1 MSGRTVSGL
10 AGRGLAGL
18 LRERVTVMR
27 DDASRDALGGG
38 TGAVAIVATVWAG
51 CVPDGDRRWRI
62 AMRPC
67 GVRVGDRIGRVG
79 MTLRAVRVL
88 ADPRMPD
95 RITVYAE
102 EAP

>member
-1 MSGRTVSGL
+1 MS
-10 AGRGLAGL
+10 GLAGL

-27 DDASRDALGGG
+27 ADDARDALGGVGG
-38 TGAVAIVATVWAG
+38 TAAVVGSVWAG

-62 AMRPC
+62 AMRPF
-67 GVRVGDRIGRVG
+67 GVRVGDRIERVG
-79 MTLRAVRVL
+79 MTVRAVRVL

-102 EAP
+102 EMP